1 MQCHD
6 KIYLVHIPM
15 FNMAAHHWQVII
27 TAELPGE
34 VKELYQKLQKE
45 NPDKFYTLANF
56 EPEKLGDLLEST
68 GDVEFCMDDGIP
80 ADGAEPL
87 AKFKLPKIEVV
98 VKRSMSYDDL
108 DKKYQDRMAFYL
120 YGSNAEANIDH
131 VLRTSPNAQLSGDR
145 VKLNLEPAL
154 SDEQLG
160 KGVVAVLED
169 VFENS
174 IQPL

>member
-1 MQCHD
+1 
-6 KIYLVHIPM
+6 M
-15 FNMAAHHWQVII
+15 FNMAAHRWQVII
-27 TAELPGE
+27 TVELPSE
-34 VKELYQKLQKE
+34 VKELYQKLRKE
-45 NPDKFYTLANF
+45 NPDKFYTIANV
-56 EPEKLGDLLEST
+56 EPEKLGNLLEST
-68 GDVEFCMDDGIP
+68 GDVEFRLDDGIP
-80 ADGAEPL
+80 ANGDVEPL
-87 AKFKLPKIEVV
+87 AKFKLSKIQVV

-108 DKKYQDRMAFYL
+108 DKKYPDRMPFYL

-154 SDEQLG
+154 SDEQLR

-169 VFENS
+169 VYESS